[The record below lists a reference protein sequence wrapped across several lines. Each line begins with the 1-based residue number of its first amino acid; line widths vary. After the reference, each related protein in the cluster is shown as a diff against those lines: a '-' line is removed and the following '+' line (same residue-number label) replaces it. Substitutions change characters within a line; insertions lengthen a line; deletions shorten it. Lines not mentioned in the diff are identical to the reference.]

1 MTRRSVLTL
10 SVLSALTLVG
20 CQSTERAESRLQTA
34 TQNGASG
41 YEYGKAPEAFKDND
55 IELPAYYS
63 TRGLDKCTFE
73 VNSEHPDC
81 PLSKKVLRL
90 YMGDPITADTENPND
105 WLSSVRAYDGRKL
118 LNQFENQLV
127 GLNRFRIV
135 TGDDRSVSFLGDSI
149 QGMSDSELASR
160 MKNGVLHPDYAMTID
175 SVKTGEL
182 VTGGSTNLVDLSLDF
197 TVGFV
202 DPYTKEKISYPN
214 VGKIKVRT
222 GDVKSLDEMK
232 FWMQS
237 GKIEGGFDIYD
248 ANAVS
253 AVLNDM
259 STRGFGIALSRMLS
273 EMPAT
278 AQVIGIRGDRI
289 SLDRGQNAGILP
301 DETMVVFEYSLGFAE
316 PVGVAR
322 VNPSDIESQGRI
334 VRWKDS
340 KDAKRIKQEAD
351 GNIYRPARDAKLFAV
366 SVGTP
371 QGFLEHRI
379 SASGTL

>member
-1 MTRRSVLTL
+1 MTKLNGITVALL
-10 SVLSALTLVG
+10 SLVVVG
-20 CQSTERAESRLQTA
+20 CQSTQAPQSRVKTNA
-34 TQNGASG
+34 HKGASE
-41 YEYGKAPEAFKDND
+41 YEYAKAPEQFQDSD
-55 IELPAYYS
+55 IELPAYYN

-73 VNSEHPDC
+73 VNNEHPDC

-90 YMGDPITADTENPND
+90 YMADPITADTENPND
-105 WLSSVRAYDGRKL
+105 WLASVRAYDGRQL

-135 TGDDRSVSFLGDSI
+135 TGDERTVKFLGDSMA
-149 QGMSDSELASR
+149 GMSDAELARR

-175 SVKTGEL
+175 AVKTGEL
-182 VTGGSTNLVDLSLDF
+182 ITGGSTNLVDLSLDF
-197 TVGFV
+197 SIGFV
-202 DPYTKEKISYPN
+202 DPYTQEKISYPN

-222 GDVKSLDEMK
+222 GDVKPMSEMQ

-237 GKIEGGFDIYD
+237 GQIEGGFDIYD

-259 STRGFGIALSRMLS
+259 SSRGFGIALSRMLS
-273 EMPAT
+273 EVPAT
-278 AQVIGIRGDRI
+278 AQVLGVKGDRI

-301 DETMVVFEYSLGFAE
+301 NETMVIFEYSFGFAE

-322 VNPSDIESQGRI
+322 VNPSDIESQGKI
-334 VRWKDS
+334 VKWKSS
-340 KDAKRIKQEAD
+340 KDAKRIKGEAEE
-351 GNIYRPARDAKLFAV
+351 GIYRPARDAKLFAV

-371 QGFLEHRI
+371 KDFLASRI
-379 SASGTL
+379 TSGGVL